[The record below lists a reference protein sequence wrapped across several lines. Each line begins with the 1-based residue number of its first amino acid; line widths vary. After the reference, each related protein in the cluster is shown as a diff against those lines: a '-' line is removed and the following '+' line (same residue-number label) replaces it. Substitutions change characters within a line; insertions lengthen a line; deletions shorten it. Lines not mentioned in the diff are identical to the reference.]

1 MKNLKMELFKF
12 KGSLTLEQL
21 EISKV
26 AQNHLEQYD
35 NFSELEI
42 NESLKITLAPY
53 GYDPDVKAFLESV
66 QDEMEAF
73 PLIMEL
79 KDLYK
84 KVERKNHGQ
93 LYRQTLVTL
102 LEIINK
108 PSDDTRMEGVVN
120 ELGMYDWIPEIK
132 HFLLKMN
139 SNPIERQN
147 LINSGKGEKIF
158 TIVEKVDEGHLAFL
172 INKWFL
178 IAESE
183 IKQVFVDD
191 YIKDADKIREIRLL
205 EQILQKGEISEDNIS
220 FKINENLTVGVST
233 KNKSISVNGTKLDKE
248 TTLETLFNSPLVP
261 LLNRDYYVLVETCVN
276 NSDKFVDLDIALKV
290 SNILNQFNESI
301 VFNYKD
307 KMYMY
312 SNDSRYGSKFYAYEN
327 ATEIIQDVQ
336 KDLDY
341 DLSKFFEN
349 KLSVELKALRGLED
363 KEKQIDMKLKDVNE
377 SIELMKDSNLIK
389 ENKEMETTF
398 NNLLVLKHKLTKE
411 LNDVKGQKV
420 EARKKLIK

>member
-12 KGSLTLEQL
+12 KSNLTLEQL

-26 AQNHLEQYD
+26 AQNHLEHYD
-35 NFSELEI
+35 KMSEMEL
-42 NESLKITLAPY
+42 NESLKITLAPF
-53 GYDPDVKAFLESV
+53 GYDPDVKMFLEAV
-66 QDEMEAF
+66 QEEVETY

-84 KVERKNHGQ
+84 KVERKNHGM
-93 LYRQTLVTL
+93 LYRTALVSL

-108 PSDDTRMEGVVN
+108 PDDDSRMEGVVN
-120 ELGMYDWIPEIK
+120 ELGMYDWIPEVK
-132 HFLLKMN
+132 HFLIKMN
-139 SNPIERQN
+139 SNPMDRQN
-147 LINSGKGEKIF
+147 LINSGKGEKVY
-158 TIVEKVDEGHLAFL
+158 TLVEKVESGHLAF
-172 INKWFL
+172 ISDRWFL

-183 IKQVFVDD
+183 IKQAVVDD
-191 YIKDADKIREIRLL
+191 YITDADKIREIRML
-205 EQILQKGEISEDNIS
+205 EKVLQVGDIKEDIIS
-220 FKINENLTVGVST
+220 FKIDENLNVAINTKSKTVSL
-233 KNKSISVNGTKLDKE
+233 NGEKLDKE
-248 TTLETLFNSPLVP
+248 TTLEALFNSPLIP
-261 LLNRDYYVLVETCVN
+261 FLKKDYYNLLEATLN
-276 NSDKFVDLDIALKV
+276 NTDKFVDLDIAMKIT
-290 SNILNQFNESI
+290 NITNQFNESV

-312 SNDSRYGSKFYAYEN
+312 SNDKRYGSNFYMYEN

-349 KLSVELKALRGLED
+349 KLSIELKNLRNLED

-377 SIELMKDSNLIK
+377 SIELMRDSNLIK

-398 NNLLVLKHKLTKE
+398 QNLLLMKRQLTLE
-411 LNDVKGQKV
+411 LNDVKGKKV
-420 EARKKLIK
+420 EARKLLIK

>member
-108 PSDDTRMEGVVN
+108 PSDDARMEGVVN

-349 KLSVELKALRGLED
+349 KLSIELKALRGLED

>member
-1 MKNLKMELFKF
+1 MKNLKLELFKF
-12 KGSLTLEQL
+12 KNNLTLDQL

-26 AQNHLEQYD
+26 AHAHLEQYD
-35 NFSELEI
+35 NISEVEL

-53 GYDPDVKAFLESV
+53 TYDPDVKLFLESV

-84 KVERKNHGQ
+84 KIERKNFGQ
-93 LYRQTLVTL
+93 LYRQPLVTL

-108 PSDDTRMEGVVN
+108 DNDDSRMEGVVN
-120 ELGMYDWIPEIK
+120 ELGMYDWIPEVK

-139 SNPIERQN
+139 TSPIERQN
-147 LINSGKGEKIF
+147 LINSGKGEKVY
-158 TIVEKVDEGHLAFL
+158 TLVEKVEDGHLAF
-172 INKWFL
+172 ISDRWFL
-178 IAESE
+178 IGESD
-183 IKQVFVDD
+183 IKQVVADD
-191 YIKDADKIREIRLL
+191 YIKDEEKRREIRIL
-205 EQILQKGEISEDNIS
+205 EKVIQITDINEDLIS
-220 FKINENLTVGVST
+220 FKIDENLEVAIST
-233 KNKSISVNGTKLDKE
+233 KTKTVSLNGTKLDKE
-248 TTLETLFNSPLVP
+248 TTLETLFNSPLIP
-261 LLNRDYYVLVETCVN
+261 LIKSDYYTLLETTLN
-276 NSDKFVDLDIALKV
+276 NTDKFVDLDIAMRI
-290 SNILNQFNESI
+290 SNILNQFNESV

-312 SNDSRYGSKFYAYEN
+312 SNDKRYGSKFYAYEN
-327 ATEIIQDVQ
+327 ASEIIQDVQ

-349 KLSVELKALRGLED
+349 KLSSELKNLRTLED

-389 ENKEMETTF
+389 ESKEMEVTF
-398 NNLLVLKHKLTKE
+398 NNLLVLKHKLSKE
-411 LNDVKGQKV
+411 LFNIKEEKAT
-420 EARKKLIK
+420 ARKLLVK